1 MTKKNMVLF
10 VSFVLI
16 LLFACEDKKQTT
28 YVFTKNT
35 IKENKTCEW
44 LKDNTNY
51 QENKNYFPV
60 FYTYYNKKMNNKEY
74 DLATRALEIVS
85 TKCIFYYDFQD
96 RFLKTIIDFN
106 TKYRNKILPLKTTF
120 VDSYLANYFYDKGD
134 FKKSIEYFK
143 NITTYEPN
151 DYKSCYNTARAYYE
165 LSYVYFNMGKQDLS
179 LKANLKALE
188 YYNKNND
195 FEGLGSVY
203 SNYANI
209 YKAIGNQKKA
219 IENIDK
225 AIKAFKSADNRY
237 DMYMGIYNK
246 ICIYHYV
253 KDLRKSALIDSVYQ
267 DILGSKFENN
277 VLLIAFSDMKAE
289 LLIEENK
296 LIEAKNILDK
306 IKPIVEKVDS
316 DNWTQDYNATL
327 ALYDIK
333 NDPSNTNIAIIKNAL
348 PILKDNEQYEKAD
361 LFYSVL
367 KNHAIQNNNYKNA

>member
-120 VDSYLANYFYDKGD
+120 VDSYLANYYYDKGD
-134 FKKSIEYFK
+134 LKKSTTYFK
-143 NITTYEPN
+143 NITIYEPN

-277 VLLIAFSDMKAE
+277 V
-289 LLIEENK
+289 
-296 LIEAKNILDK
+296 
-306 IKPIVEKVDS
+306 
-316 DNWTQDYNATL
+316 
-327 ALYDIK
+327 
-333 NDPSNTNIAIIKNAL
+333 
-348 PILKDNEQYEKAD
+348 
-361 LFYSVL
+361 
-367 KNHAIQNNNYKNA
+367 